1 MARHCH
7 ASEERNPSTERLI
20 GMRILIVEDNPGDVR
35 LLRELLCGGGSPE
48 VFALV
53 HVDRLAAALETL
65 EQASFDAV
73 LLDLSLPDSQG
84 LASLSRMHAS
94 KPGMPVV
101 VLTSL
106 DDEVLGLQLLQA
118 GAQDYLVKGEV
129 TGSLLRRSLRYAVE
143 RKRAEVELRRSEI
156 FLESIVE
163 NIPHMIFVKDA
174 GQLRFV
180 RFNKAGEDL
189 LGHTR
194 QNLIGKSDYELFP
207 KDEADFFTGAD
218 REVLRNCKV
227 LDVPEEPILT
237 KGKGQ
242 RYLHTKKIPILD
254 ENGQPLYLLGISED
268 ITERKRAET
277 QLQRSFELL
286 RTLSQRLDVVREEE
300 RTRIAREL
308 HDELGVRMTCMKM
321 DLSRLQ
327 AMMRESLFPR
337 EKMEEKIRSMSAE
350 TDSTI
355 HDVQRLAAEL
365 RPGVLDD
372 LGLVAA
378 IEWQCQ
384 DFERRSGIRCLC
396 ESSFDQITISPS
408 RATAAFR
415 ICQEALTNVAR
426 HAKATFVRVL
436 IKETGEE
443 VLIEIQDNGGGIPS
457 DKINDAASLGL
468 LGMRERSMAIG
479 GSLDIAG
486 WPEKGTTVTLRVRCR
501 DA

>member
-1 MARHCH
+1 
-7 ASEERNPSTERLI
+7 
-20 GMRILIVEDNPGDVR
+20 MRILMVEDNPGDVR
-35 LLRELLCGGGSPE
+35 LLREHLVGNRSVTE
-48 VFALV
+48 VFHVV
-53 HVDRLAAALETL
+53 HVERLALALQSLDEGAF
-65 EQASFDAV
+65 EVV

-84 LASLSRMHAS
+84 ISTLTKMHAAR
-94 KPGMPVV
+94 PGMPIV

-106 DDEVLGLQLLQA
+106 DDEILGLQLLQR
-118 GAQDYLVKGEV
+118 GAQDCLVKGEV
-129 TGSLLRRSLRYAVE
+129 TGALLRRSLRYAVE
-143 RKRAEVELRRSEI
+143 RKRAEVELRRSEV

-174 GQLRFV
+174 GELRFV
-180 RFNKAGEDL
+180 RFNKAGEEL

-207 KDEADFFTGAD
+207 KEEADFFTGAD
-218 REVLRNCKV
+218 RDVLRNREV
-227 LDVPEEPILT
+227 LDIPEEPILT
-237 KGKGQ
+237 KGKGL
-242 RYLHTKKIPILD
+242 RSLHTKKIPIFD
-254 ENGQPLYLLGISED
+254 ENHQPIYLLGISED
-268 ITERKRAET
+268 ITERKRAED

-321 DLSRLQ
+321 DLSRLV

-337 EKMEEKIRSMSAE
+337 EKMEEKIRAMSADVD
-350 TDSTI
+350 TTI
-355 HDVQRLAAEL
+355 AEVQRLAAEL

-396 ESSFDQITISPS
+396 EASFEEISITPS

-415 ICQEALTNVAR
+415 ICQEALVNVAR

-436 IKETGEE
+436 VKENGDD
-443 VLIEIQDNGGGIPS
+443 VLIEIQDNGQGIPPE
-457 DKINDAASLGL
+457 KLGDAGSLGL
-468 LGMRERSMAIG
+468 LGMKERSMAIG
-479 GSLDIAG
+479 GRLEIAG
-486 WPEKGTTVTLRVRCR
+486 WPGKGTTVTLRLRCQ

>member
-1 MARHCH
+1 
-7 ASEERNPSTERLI
+7 
-20 GMRILIVEDNPGDVR
+20 MRILIVEDNPGDVR
-35 LLRELLCGGGSPE
+35 LLREHLVGDRSVAE
-48 VFALV
+48 VFQLV
-53 HVDRLAAALETL
+53 HVDRLALALQSLDEGAF
-65 EQASFDAV
+65 EVV

-84 LASLSRMHAS
+84 ISTLTKMHAAR
-94 KPGMPVV
+94 PGMPIV

-106 DDEVLGLQLLQA
+106 DDEILGLQLLQR

-143 RKRAEVELRRSEI
+143 RKRAEVELRRSEV

-174 GQLRFV
+174 GELRFV
-180 RFNKAGEDL
+180 RFNKAGEEL

-207 KDEADFFTGAD
+207 KEEADFFTGAD
-218 REVLRNCKV
+218 RDVLRNREV
-227 LDVPEEPILT
+227 LDIPEEPILT
-237 KGKGQ
+237 KGKGL
-242 RYLHTKKIPILD
+242 RSLHTKKIPIFD
-254 ENGQPLYLLGISED
+254 ENHQPIYLLGISED
-268 ITERKRAET
+268 ITERKRAEH

-321 DLSRLQ
+321 DLSRLV

-337 EKMEEKIRSMSAE
+337 EKMEEKIRAMSADVD
-350 TDSTI
+350 TTI
-355 HDVQRLAAEL
+355 AEVQRLAAEL

-396 ESSFDQITISPS
+396 EASFEEIKSAPS

-415 ICQEALTNVAR
+415 ICQEALVNVAR

-436 IKETGEE
+436 VKENGDD
-443 VLIEIQDNGGGIPS
+443 VLIEIQDNGQGIPAEKLS
-457 DKINDAASLGL
+457 DAGSLGL
-468 LGMRERSMAIG
+468 LGMKERSMAIG
-479 GSLDIAG
+479 GRLEIAG
-486 WPEKGTTVTLRVRCR
+486 WPGKGTTVTLRLRCQ

>member
-1 MARHCH
+1 
-7 ASEERNPSTERLI
+7 
-20 GMRILIVEDNPGDVR
+20 MRILMVEDNPGDVR
-35 LLRELLCGGGSPE
+35 LLRDYLLGQRGSE
-48 VFALV
+48 EFQYLQ
-53 HVDRLAAALETL
+53 VDRLAQALASLDE
-65 EQASFDAV
+65 ASFDAV
-73 LLDLSLPDSQG
+73 LLDLSLPDSHG
-84 LASLSRMHAS
+84 IGTLNRVHAA
-94 KPGMPVV
+94 KPGMPIVV
-101 VLTSL
+101 MTGL

-129 TGSLLRRSLRYAVE
+129 SASLLRRTLRYAVE

-156 FLESIVE
+156 FLQSIVE

-174 GQLRFV
+174 SELRFV
-180 RFNKAGEDL
+180 RFNKAGEEL

-194 QNLIGKSDYELFP
+194 EDLIGKSDYEMFP
-207 KDEADFFTGAD
+207 KDEADFFTDAD
-218 REVLRNCKV
+218 RDVLRNRKV
-227 LDVPEEPILT
+227 LDISEEPILT
-237 KGKGQ
+237 RGKGL
-242 RYLHTKKIPILD
+242 RYLHTKKIPIVD
-254 ENGQPLYLLGISED
+254 ENDQPLYLLGISED
-268 ITERKRAET
+268 ITERKRAEN

-321 DLSRLQ
+321 DLSRLL

-337 EKMEEKIRSMSAE
+337 EKMEEKIRAMNTE
-350 TDSTI
+350 VDSTI
-355 HDVQRLAAEL
+355 AEVQRLAAEL

-384 DFERRSGIRCLC
+384 DFERRSGIRCFC
-396 ESSFDQITISPS
+396 EASFDQIEISPS

-436 IKETGEE
+436 MKKKDDH
-443 VLIEIQDNGGGIPS
+443 VLIEIQDNGQGIPPERL
-457 DKINDAASLGL
+457 NDASSLGL
-468 LGMRERSMAIG
+468 LGMKERSMAIG
-479 GSLDIAG
+479 GLLDIAG
-486 WPEKGTTVTLRVRCR
+486 WPGKGTTVTLRLRCEE
-501 DA
+501 A

>member
-1 MARHCH
+1 
-7 ASEERNPSTERLI
+7 
-20 GMRILIVEDNPGDVR
+20 MRILMVEDNPGDVR
-35 LLRELLCGGGSPE
+35 LLREH
-48 VFALV
+48 LV
-53 HVDRLAAALETL
+53 GDRRVAELFQVAHVDRLALALESL
-65 EQASFDAV
+65 ERSSFEVV

-84 LASLSRMHAS
+84 IGTLNRMHEAR
-94 KPGMPVV
+94 PGLAIV
-101 VLTSL
+101 VLTSI
-106 DDEVLGLQLLQA
+106 DDEVLGLQLLQS

-129 TGSLLRRSLRYAVE
+129 TSSLLRRSLRYAVE
-143 RKRAEVELRRSEI
+143 RKRAEVELRRSEV

-174 GQLRFV
+174 DQLRFV
-180 RFNKAGEDL
+180 RFNRAGEEL

-194 QNLIGKSDYELFP
+194 QNLLGKSDYELFP
-207 KDEADFFTGAD
+207 RDEADFFTSSD
-218 REVLRNCKV
+218 RNVLKSRKV
-227 LDVPEEPILT
+227 LDIPEEPILT
-237 KGKGQ
+237 KAKGL
-242 RYLHTKKIPILD
+242 RSLHTKKIPILD
-254 ENGQPLYLLGISED
+254 ENDQPVYVLGISED
-268 ITERKRAET
+268 ITERKRADT

-321 DLSRLQ
+321 DLSRLLG
-327 AMMRESLFPR
+327 MMRESLFPR
-337 EKMEEKIRSMSAE
+337 ERMEEKIRSMSAD
-350 TDSTI
+350 TDATI
-355 HDVQRLAAEL
+355 AEVQRLAAEL

-396 ESSFDQITISPS
+396 EASFDQIKISPS

-436 IKETGEE
+436 VKEKGED
-443 VLIEIQDNGGGIPS
+443 VLIEIQDNGLGIPPE
-457 DKINDAASLGL
+457 KLNDGASLGL
-468 LGMRERSMAIG
+468 LGMKERSMAIG
-479 GSLDIAG
+479 GRLDITG
-486 WPEKGTTVTLRVRCR
+486 WPGKGTTVTLRLRCL

>member
-1 MARHCH
+1 
-7 ASEERNPSTERLI
+7 
-20 GMRILIVEDNPGDVR
+20 MRILMVEDNPGDVR
-35 LLRELLCGGGSPE
+35 LLREHLVGDRRVAELFQ
-48 VFALV
+48 VV
-53 HVDRLAAALETL
+53 HVDRLALALESL
-65 EQASFDAV
+65 ERSSFEVV

-84 LASLSRMHAS
+84 IDTLKTMREA
-94 KPGMPVV
+94 KPSMPIV
-101 VLTSL
+101 VLTSI
-106 DDEVLGLQLLQA
+106 DDEVLGLQLLQS

-129 TGSLLRRSLRYAVE
+129 TSSLLRRSVHYAVE
-143 RKRAEVELRRSEI
+143 RKRAEVELRRSEL

-174 GQLRFV
+174 DQLRFV
-180 RFNKAGEDL
+180 RFNRAGEEL

-194 QNLIGKSDYELFP
+194 QNLLGKSDYELFP
-207 KDEADFFTGAD
+207 RDEADFFTSAD
-218 REVLRNCKV
+218 RDVLKNRKV
-227 LDVPEEPILT
+227 LDIPEEPILT
-237 KGKGQ
+237 KAKGL
-242 RYLHTKKIPILD
+242 RSLHTKKIPILD
-254 ENGQPLYLLGISED
+254 DNGQPVYLLGISED
-268 ITERKRAET
+268 ITERKRADN

-321 DLSRLQ
+321 DLSRLLG
-327 AMMRESLFPR
+327 MMRETLFPR
-337 EKMEEKIRSMSAE
+337 EKMEEKIRSMSAD
-350 TDSTI
+350 TDATI
-355 HDVQRLAAEL
+355 AEVQRLAAEL

-396 ESSFDQITISPS
+396 EASFDQIKISPS

-426 HAKATFVRVL
+426 HANATFVRVL
-436 IKETGEE
+436 VKEKGED
-443 VLIEIQDNGGGIPS
+443 VLIEIQDNGQGIPPE
-457 DKINDAASLGL
+457 KLNDGASLGL
-468 LGMRERSMAIG
+468 LGMKERSMAIG
-479 GSLDIAG
+479 GWLDIAG
-486 WPEKGTTVTLRVRCR
+486 WPGKGTTVTLRLRCQ

>member
-1 MARHCH
+1 
-7 ASEERNPSTERLI
+7 
-20 GMRILIVEDNPGDVR
+20 MRILIVEDNPGDVR
-35 LLRELLCGGGSPE
+35 LLREHLLVDRSLE
-48 VFALV
+48 VFSLT
-53 HVDRLAAALETL
+53 HVDRLAPALEAL
-65 EQASFDAV
+65 DQGSFDAL

-84 LASLSRMHAS
+84 IATLVSVRAA
-94 KPGMPVV
+94 KPGMPIV

-118 GAQDYLVKGEV
+118 GAQDYLVKGEL
-129 TGSLLRRSLRYAVE
+129 TASLLRRALRYAAE
-143 RKRAEVELRRSEI
+143 RKRAEVELRRSEL

-174 GQLRFV
+174 SQLRFV
-180 RFNKAGEDL
+180 RFNRAGEEL
-189 LGHTR
+189 LGHKR

-207 KDEADFFTGAD
+207 KEEADFFTGAD
-218 REVLRNCKV
+218 REVLRKCEV
-227 LDVPEEPILT
+227 LDIPEEPILT
-237 KGKGQ
+237 RGKGQ
-242 RYLHTKKIPILD
+242 RCLHTKKIPILD

-268 ITERKRAET
+268 ITERKRAEN

-321 DLSRLQ
+321 DLTRLLG
-327 AMMRESLFPR
+327 MLRESLFPR
-337 EKMEEKIRSMSAE
+337 EKMEEKIRSSAKVPDE
-350 TDSTI
+350 VAAE
-355 HDVQRLAAEL
+355 VQRLAAEL

-396 ESSFDQITISPS
+396 EASFDEIKISPS

-415 ICQEALTNVAR
+415 ICQEALTNIAR
-426 HAKATFVRVL
+426 HANATFVRVL
-436 IKETGEE
+436 IKESGEDI
-443 VLIEIQDNGGGIPS
+443 LIEIQDNGRGIPPE
-457 DKINDAASLGL
+457 KLNDASSLGL
-468 LGMRERSMAIG
+468 LGMKERSMAMG
-479 GSLDIAG
+479 GSLDILG
-486 WPEKGTTVTLRVRCR
+486 WPGKGTTVTLRLGCH
-501 DA
+501 DS

>member
-1 MARHCH
+1 
-7 ASEERNPSTERLI
+7 
-20 GMRILIVEDNPGDVR
+20 MRILIVEDNPGDVR
-35 LLRELLCGGGSPE
+35 LLRELLCGGRSPE

-65 EQASFDAV
+65 AQTSFDAV

-84 LASLSRMHAS
+84 LASLSRMHAA

-180 RFNKAGEDL
+180 RFNKAGEEL

-207 KDEADFFTGAD
+207 KDEADFFTRAD
-218 REVLRNCKV
+218 RDVLRNCKV

-277 QLQRSFELL
+277 QLKRSFELL
-286 RTLSQRLDVVREEE
+286 RMLSQRLDVVREEE

-355 HDVQRLAAEL
+355 QEVQRLAAEL

-396 ESSFDQITISPS
+396 EATFDQITISPS

-443 VLIEIQDNGGGIPS
+443 VLIEIQDNGSGIPP

-468 LGMRERSMAIG
+468 LGMRERSMGIG

-486 WPEKGTTVTLRVRCR
+486 WPGKGTTVTLRLRCQ

>member
-1 MARHCH
+1 
-7 ASEERNPSTERLI
+7 
-20 GMRILIVEDNPGDVR
+20 MRILMVEDNPGDVR
-35 LLRELLCGGGSPE
+35 LLREYLLGQRGSE
-48 VFALV
+48 DFQHLQ
-53 HVDRLAAALETL
+53 VDRLAPALASLDE
-65 EQASFDAV
+65 ASFDAV

-84 LASLSRMHAS
+84 IGTLNKVHAA
-94 KPGMPVV
+94 KPGMPIVV
-101 VLTSL
+101 MTGL
-106 DDEVLGLQLLQA
+106 DDEALGLQLLQA

-129 TGSLLRRSLRYAVE
+129 SASLLRRTLRYAVE

-156 FLESIVE
+156 FLQSIVE

-174 GQLRFV
+174 SELRFV
-180 RFNKAGEDL
+180 RFNKAGEEL

-194 QNLIGKSDYELFP
+194 EDLIGKSDYEMFP
-207 KDEADFFTGAD
+207 KDEADFFTDAD
-218 REVLRNCKV
+218 RDVLRNRKV
-227 LDVPEEPILT
+227 LDISEEPILT
-237 KGKGQ
+237 RGKGL
-242 RYLHTKKIPILD
+242 RYLHTKKIPIVD
-254 ENGQPLYLLGISED
+254 ENEQPLYLLGISED

-321 DLSRLQ
+321 DLSRLL

-337 EKMEEKIRSMSAE
+337 EKMEEKIRAMNTE
-350 TDSTI
+350 VDSTI
-355 HDVQRLAAEL
+355 AEVQRLAAEL

-396 ESSFDQITISPS
+396 EASFDQIEINPS

-436 IKETGEE
+436 MKKKDDH
-443 VLIEIQDNGGGIPS
+443 VLIEIQDNGQGIPPE
-457 DKINDAASLGL
+457 KLNDASSLGL
-468 LGMRERSMAIG
+468 LGMKERSMAIG
-479 GSLDIAG
+479 GLLDIAG
-486 WPEKGTTVTLRVRCR
+486 WPGKGTTVTLRLRCEE
-501 DA
+501 A

>member
-1 MARHCH
+1 
-7 ASEERNPSTERLI
+7 
-20 GMRILIVEDNPGDVR
+20 MRILMVEDNLGDVR
-35 LLRELLCGGGSPE
+35 LLREHLAGNRSVGE
-48 VFALV
+48 VFHVV
-53 HVDRLAAALETL
+53 HVERLAVALQSL
-65 EQASFDAV
+65 EEGGFEAV

-84 LASLSRMHAS
+84 IGTLTKMHATR
-94 KPGMPVV
+94 PGMPIV

-106 DDEVLGLQLLQA
+106 DDEVLGLQLLQH

-129 TGSLLRRSLRYAVE
+129 TASLLRRSLRYAVE
-143 RKRAEVELRRSEI
+143 RKRAEVELRTSEV
-156 FLESIVE
+156 FLQSIVE

-174 GQLRFV
+174 SELRFV
-180 RFNKAGEDL
+180 RFNKAGEEL
-189 LGHTR
+189 LGHAR

-207 KDEADFFTGAD
+207 KEEADFFTGAD
-218 REVLRNCKV
+218 RDVLRNRKV
-227 LDVPEEPILT
+227 LDIPEEPILT
-237 KGKGQ
+237 KGKGL

-254 ENGQPLYLLGISED
+254 ERSQPLYLLGISED
-268 ITERKRAET
+268 ITERKRAEN

-321 DLSRLQ
+321 DLSRLL
-327 AMMRESLFPR
+327 AMMRESFFPR
-337 EKMEEKIRSMSAE
+337 EKIEEKIRAMNAE
-350 TDSTI
+350 VDTTI
-355 HDVQRLAAEL
+355 AEVQRLAAEL

-396 ESSFDQITISPS
+396 EASFDEIKISPS

-415 ICQEALTNVAR
+415 ICQEALVNVAR

-436 IKETGEE
+436 VKENGDG
-443 VLIEIQDNGGGIPS
+443 VLIEIQDNGQGIPAE
-457 DKINDAASLGL
+457 KVNDAASLGL
-468 LGMRERSMAIG
+468 LGMKERSMAIG
-479 GSLDIAG
+479 GRLEIAG
-486 WPEKGTTVTLRVRCR
+486 WPGKGTTVTLRLRCQ

>member
-1 MARHCH
+1 
-7 ASEERNPSTERLI
+7 
-20 GMRILIVEDNPGDVR
+20 MRVLMVEDNPGDVR
-35 LLRELLCGGGSPE
+35 LLREHLTGDRIVAQMFQLT
-48 VFALV
+48 
-53 HVDRLAAALETL
+53 HVDRLGPALESLDSTT
-65 EQASFDAV
+65 FDAV

-84 LASLSRMHAS
+84 IETLTRVHAA
-94 KPGMPVV
+94 KPSIPIV
-101 VLTSL
+101 VLTTL

-118 GAQDYLVKGEV
+118 GAQDYLVKGEM
-129 TGSLLRRSLRYAVE
+129 TASLLRRSLRYAAE
-143 RKRAEVELRRSEI
+143 RKRAEVDLRRSEI

-174 GQLRFV
+174 SELRFV
-180 RFNKAGEDL
+180 RFNRAGEEL

-194 QNLIGKSDYELFP
+194 RELIGKSDYELFP

-218 REVLRNCKV
+218 RQVLRNCKV
-227 LDVPEEPILT
+227 LDIPDEPILT
-237 KGKGQ
+237 KGKGL
-242 RYLHTKKIPILD
+242 RCLHTKKIPILD
-254 ENGQPLYLLGISED
+254 ENGEPLYLLGISED
-268 ITERKRAET
+268 ITERKRAEN
-277 QLQRSFELL
+277 QLQRSFEHL

-308 HDELGVRMTCMKM
+308 HDELGVRMTCMKL
-321 DLSRLQ
+321 DLARLLS
-327 AMMRESLFPR
+327 MMRESLFPR
-337 EKMEEKIRSMSAE
+337 ERMEEKIRSMNAE
-350 TDSTI
+350 ADSTI
-355 HDVQRLAAEL
+355 AEVQRLAAEL

-396 ESSFDQITISPS
+396 EASFDQIKISPS

-436 IKETGEE
+436 VKESGDD
-443 VLIEIQDNGGGIPS
+443 VLIEIQDNGQGIA
-457 DKINDAASLGL
+457 DEKLNYAGSLGL
-468 LGMRERSMAIG
+468 LGMQERSMAIG
-479 GSLDIAG
+479 GRLEIAG
-486 WPEKGTTVTLRVRCR
+486 WPGKGTTVTLRLPCQ

>member
-1 MARHCH
+1 
-7 ASEERNPSTERLI
+7 
-20 GMRILIVEDNPGDVR
+20 MRILMVEDNPGDVR
-35 LLRELLCGGGSPE
+35 LLHEHLVGDRRVAE
-48 VFALV
+48 VFQVV
-53 HVDRLAAALETL
+53 HVDRLALAVEALERS
-65 EQASFDAV
+65 SFEVV

-84 LASLSRMHAS
+84 IETLRRMHEAR
-94 KPGMPVV
+94 PGMPIV
-101 VLTSL
+101 VLTSI
-106 DDEVLGLQLLQA
+106 DDDVLGLQLLQR
-118 GAQDYLVKGEV
+118 GAQDYLVKGEL
-129 TGSLLRRSLRYAVE
+129 TSSLLRRAVRYAVE
-143 RKRAEVELRRSEI
+143 RKRAEVELHRSEL

-174 GQLRFV
+174 DQLRFV
-180 RFNKAGEDL
+180 RFNRAGEEL

-194 QNLIGKSDYELFP
+194 QNLLGKSDYELFP
-207 KDEADFFTGAD
+207 RDEADFFTSAD
-218 REVLRNCKV
+218 RDVLKSGKA
-227 LDVPEEPILT
+227 LDIPEEPILT
-237 KGKGQ
+237 KGKGL
-242 RYLHTKKIPILD
+242 RSLHTKKIPILD
-254 ENGQPLYLLGISED
+254 ENDQPVYLLGISED
-268 ITERKRAET
+268 ITERKRADT

-321 DLSRLQ
+321 DLSRLLG
-327 AMMRESLFPR
+327 MMRESLFPR
-337 EKMEEKIRSMSAE
+337 ERMEEKIRSMSAD
-350 TDSTI
+350 TDATI
-355 HDVQRLAAEL
+355 AEVQRLAAEL

-396 ESSFDQITISPS
+396 EASFDQIKISPS

-436 IKETGEE
+436 VKEKDED
-443 VLIEIQDNGGGIPS
+443 VLIEIQDNGLGIPPE
-457 DKINDAASLGL
+457 KLNDGASLGL
-468 LGMRERSMAIG
+468 LGMKERSMAIG
-479 GSLDIAG
+479 GRLEISG
-486 WPEKGTTVTLRVRCR
+486 WPGKGTTVTLRLRSL